1 MTIFQFM
8 AESPFL
14 TFCMC
19 YMLTVTLL
27 RMWKAVVRHLNI
39 RKAGWPPPH
48 LDADGYFKDD
58 SEPED
63 ESPENA
69 GAVATG
75 SAAPRSA
82 SPDEI
87 AG

>member
-48 LDADGYFKDD
+48 LDADGDFKDD

-63 ESPENA
+63 ESPEN
-69 GAVATG
+69 TKL
-75 SAAPRSA
+75 SDRP
-82 SPDEI
+82 
-87 AG
+87 